1 MKQLSQVVWN
11 EGMHLA
17 QHHFQAQSRFYEDT
31 VQFAL
36 SALFFR
42 PYGLVACELDRDALK
57 NDTVALVHARGVMPD
72 GLAFDIPSSDSAPR
86 PLFIRELFSPTADNH
101 LVLLAIPAYRADR
114 SNVSSN
120 GSANAGDSPFRYT
133 AHQTAVRDALSGR
146 DERSVTLGQKNFRLL
161 LDSEAT
167 QAELEGMVVLPI
179 ARARR
184 DGTGHFAYDPEYI
197 PPSLQIGASPRLL
210 SLLHR
215 LTEILEARADAITR
229 GRRGSSDEFA
239 QQEVANFW
247 LLHTIH
253 ASLPTL
259 RHQLQAKHVHPERL
273 YVELARLAGALCTFT
288 LDVHPRMLPLYD
300 HDAPQASFDALDR
313 HIRQNLDIVAPS
325 GRAAIQLTSSAPYLY
340 TAQIDD
346 AGAFTS
352 AEWVLGVRATTQGY
366 ETTTR
371 FPELA
376 KVCSSKFVLELVR
389 RAYPGLKLT
398 HLPYPPASIQP
409 RGDTQY
415 FAIDRAGPCWD
426 TIVSSREIGV
436 YVPDAISNVSLDLS
450 IVYETAR

>member
-42 PYGLVACELDRDALK
+42 PYGLVACELDRDALQ
-57 NDTVALVHARGVMPD
+57 NDTVALIHARGVMPD
-72 GLAFDIPSSDSAPR
+72 GLAFDIPASDPAPR
-86 PLFIRELFSPTADNH
+86 PLFIRELFSPTSDNH

-114 SNVSSN
+114 SNVGTN
-120 GSANAGDSPFRYT
+120 GVVSAGDSPFRYT
-133 AHQTAVRDALSGR
+133 AHQSPMRDALSGR
-146 DERSVTLGQKNFRLL
+146 DERSVTLGRKNFRLL
-161 LDSEAT
+161 LDTDAT
-167 QAELEGMVVLPI
+167 QAELDGMVVLPI

-184 DGTGHFAYDPEYI
+184 DGTGHFTYDTDYI
-197 PPSLQIGASPRLL
+197 PPTLQIGASTRLM
-210 SLLHR
+210 SILHR
-215 LTEILEARADAITR
+215 LTEILEARAAALTR

-259 RHQLQAKHVHPERL
+259 RHQLQSKHVHPEAVF
-273 YVELARLAGALCTFT
+273 VELSRLAGALCTFT
-288 LDVHPRMLPLYD
+288 LDTHPRTLPSYD
-300 HDAPQASFDALDR
+300 HDAPQACFDTLDR
-313 HIRQNLDIVAPS
+313 HIRQNLEIVAPS
-325 GRAAIQLTSSAPYLY
+325 GRAAITFTSAAPYLY
-340 TAQIDD
+340 TAQIED
-346 AGAFTS
+346 AGAFNGPQ
-352 AEWVLGVRATTQGY
+352 WILGVRSSMHGH
-366 ETTTR
+366 ETVAR

-376 KVCSSKFVLELVR
+376 KVCSSRFVLELVR
-389 RAYPGLKLT
+389 RAYPGLTLT
-398 HLPYPPASIQP
+398 HVPYPPSSISP

-415 FAIDRAGPCWD
+415 FAIERSGPCWD
-426 TIVSSREIGV
+426 TIVSTREIGV

-450 IVYETAR
+450 IVYDTAR

>member
-57 NDTVALVHARGVMPD
+57 NDTVALLHARGVMPD
-72 GLAFDIPSSDSAPR
+72 GLTFDIPSSDAAPR

-114 SNVSSN
+114 SNVSAN
-120 GSANAGDSPFRYT
+120 GANGDSPYRYT
-133 AHQTAVRDALSGR
+133 AHQTPMRDALSGH
-146 DERSVTLGQKNFRLL
+146 DERNVTLGQKNFRLL
-161 LDSEAT
+161 LDTEAT
-167 QAELEGMVVLPI
+167 QAELEGMVVMPI

-197 PPSLQIGASPRLL
+197 PPSLQIGASPRLM
-210 SLLHR
+210 SIVHR

-239 QQEVANFW
+239 QQEVASFW

-259 RHQLQAKHVHPERL
+259 RHQLQAKQVHPERL

-300 HDAPQASFDALDR
+300 HDAPQACFDALDR
-313 HIRQNLDIVAPS
+313 HIRQNLEIVAPS
-325 GRAAIQLTSSAPYLY
+325 GRSAIQLTSSTPYLF
-340 TAQIDD
+340 TAQIND
-346 AGAFTS
+346 AGAFNGPQ
-352 AEWVLGVRATTQGY
+352 WILGVRSSMQGH
-366 ETTTR
+366 EAAVR

-389 RAYPGLKLT
+389 RAYPGLTLT
-398 HLPYPPASIQP
+398 HLPYPPASISP

-415 FAIDRAGPCWD
+415 FAIERAGPCWD
-426 TIVSSREIGV
+426 TLVSSHEIGV

-450 IVYETAR
+450 IVYDTAR

>member
-72 GLAFDIPSSDSAPR
+72 GLAFDIPSSDPAPQ
-86 PLFIRELFSPTADNH
+86 PLYIRDLFSPTADNH

-114 SNVSSN
+114 SNVSTN
-120 GSANAGDSPFRYT
+120 GTQNGGEPTVRYT
-133 AHQTAVRDALSGR
+133 AHQAAVRDALSGR
-146 DERSVTLGQKNFRLL
+146 DERNVTLGRKNFRLL
-161 LDSEAT
+161 LDAEAT

-184 DGTGHFAYDPEYI
+184 DGTGHFAYDPDYVA
-197 PPSLQIGASPRLL
+197 PSLQIGASPRLMN
-210 SLLHR
+210 LLHR
-215 LTEILEARADAITR
+215 LTEILESRADAITR

-253 ASLPTL
+253 ASLPAL

-300 HDAPQASFDALDR
+300 HDAPQTCFDALDR
-313 HIRQNLDIVAPS
+313 HIRQNLEIVAPS
-325 GRAAIQLTSSAPYLY
+325 GRSAIAFTSSAPYLH
-340 TAQIDD
+340 TAQIQD
-346 AGAFTS
+346 AGAFN
-352 AEWVLGVRATTQGY
+352 AAQWVLGVRSSMQGH
-366 ETTTR
+366 ETSVR

-389 RAYPGLKLT
+389 RAYPGLTLT

-415 FAIDRAGPCWD
+415 FAIERAGPCWD
-426 TIVSSREIGV
+426 TIVSSREVGV